1 MRSRDAVG
9 VIVIVCLLLAVF
21 EGRSVRKQGE
31 EMKPGWERTLVL
43 AIGKPAGFIADRLPL
58 EDWLASATSP
68 LKSGDDLSG
77 GPGGFSA
84 NGSSNVRGVPPV
96 TPDAF
101 DPTQL
106 GAKPTP
112 PRPLHTVLITGD
124 SMAIELGNELARRF
138 AGTSVKAINDPHVG
152 TGLSFDTIIDWGKLS
167 TNQVKKD
174 KPDAVV
180 VFIGANEGFDLKYN
194 GKSYQCCGP
203 QWTAAYATR
212 ARTVM
217 NTFRQNGTT
226 RVYWLLLPGPRD
238 SVRQKIARAVNLAD
252 SVAAQP
258 YRAQVRIL
266 DMSALFTPGG
276 KYRDA
281 MSVNGQDTIVRQ
293 ADGIHLNQSGAQVA
307 VTQRVLPAMRA
318 DYGNAVPQP

>member
-1 MRSRDAVG
+1 MRARDALG
-9 VIVIVCLLLAVF
+9 VIVIVCALLAVF

-58 EDWLASATSP
+58 EDWLASAMSP
-68 LKSGDDLSG
+68 LKSGDDLGS

-84 NGSSNVRGVPPV
+84 NGTGNVRGVPPV

-106 GAKPTP
+106 GVKPVP
-112 PRPLHTVLITGD
+112 PRPLKTVLITGD
-124 SMAIELGNELARRF
+124 SMAIEVGNELARRL

-152 TGLSFDTIIDWGKLS
+152 TGLSFDTIVDWGKLS
-167 TNQVKKD
+167 THQVKTD

-194 GKSYQCCGP
+194 GKSYKCCGP
-203 QWTAAYATR
+203 QWSAAYATR

-217 NTFRQNGTT
+217 NTFRQNGVA
-226 RVYWLLLPGPRD
+226 RVYWLLLPGARD
-238 SVRQKIARAVNLAD
+238 SVREKIVKAVNLSD
-252 SVAAQP
+252 TVAAQP

-266 DMSALFTPGG
+266 DMSAIFTPGG

-281 MSVNGQDTIVRQ
+281 MNVGGQDTIVRQ
-293 ADGIHLNQSGAQVA
+293 ADGIHLNGAGAQVA
-307 VTQRVLPAMRA
+307 VKQDILPAMRA
-318 DYGNAVPQP
+318 DYGNVVPQP